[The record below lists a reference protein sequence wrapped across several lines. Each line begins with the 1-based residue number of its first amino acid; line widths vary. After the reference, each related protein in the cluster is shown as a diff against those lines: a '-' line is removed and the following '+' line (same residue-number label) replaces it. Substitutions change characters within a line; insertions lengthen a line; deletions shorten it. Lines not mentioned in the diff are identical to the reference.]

1 MDERSGWRDADR
13 LRSTFAGD
21 RPTMTAMLARIGGY
35 SVVVGFVIG
44 LVSGFLLL
52 AAAGFDFVSFFH
64 PEQLLDGG
72 PEVAALLRW
81 GALTDMLGYYLL
93 FVPFFV
99 AVGVDLRRR
108 AGALGDLLTVSGLL
122 YAAIGAVAASVLAI
136 AGSDLVGLYHSST
149 GATREAAAV
158 GFRTVADVVYF
169 AAWQTLEVIPLGAW
183 AIGSGLLLR
192 RARPVLGA
200 TGIALGAVCWL
211 SSVLTMVGLN
221 PSLGAWLLP
230 VAAAFASL
238 YWVYALWL
246 AVLLIRQEE
255 V

>member
-1 MDERSGWRDADR
+1 MPLGSNQRG
-13 LRSTFAGD
+13 
-21 RPTMTAMLARIGGY
+21 PTTIPATTAILARIGGV
-35 SVVVGFVIG
+35 SVVVGFVFG

-81 GALTDMLGYYLL
+81 GALTDMLGYYLP
-93 FVPFFV
+93 FVPFFM
-99 AVGVDLRRR
+99 AVGVHLRRR
-108 AGALGDLLTVSGLL
+108 AGALGDLLTVCGLL
-122 YAAIGAVAASVLAI
+122 YAAIGAVAAAVLAI

-149 GATREAAAV
+149 GARREAAAI
-158 GFRTVADVVYF
+158 GFRTVADAVYF
-169 AAWQTLEVIPLGAW
+169 AAWQTLEIIPLGAW
-183 AIGSGLLLR
+183 AVGSGLLLR

-211 SSVLTMVGLN
+211 SSVLTMIGLN
-221 PSLGAWLLP
+221 PSLGVWLLP
-230 VAAAFASL
+230 VAAAFATL
-238 YWVYALWL
+238 FWVYALWL
-246 AVLLIRQEE
+246 AVLLIRLEE